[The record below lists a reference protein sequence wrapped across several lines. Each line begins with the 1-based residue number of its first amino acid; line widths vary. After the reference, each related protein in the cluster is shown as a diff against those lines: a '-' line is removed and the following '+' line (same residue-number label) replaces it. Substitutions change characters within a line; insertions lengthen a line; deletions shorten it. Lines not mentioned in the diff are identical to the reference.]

1 MSMGG
6 LFGARIDL
14 NRIGREKDMTSME
27 ILYSESASRFLAE
40 VEPDKCAEF
49 EALFTEHCY
58 PIGEVG
64 KAAANVEVYAGE
76 SLVFSQNIEAMT
88 KAFKKTLNA

>member
-1 MSMGG
+1 MGG
-6 LFGARIDL
+6 LLGAKIDL
-14 NRIGREKDMTSME
+14 SSIGREKDMTSME
-27 ILYSESASRFLAE
+27 TLYSESASRFLVE
-40 VEPDKCAEF
+40 VEAEKCSEF

-58 PIGEVG
+58 QIGEVG
-64 KAAANVEVYAGE
+64 KATANLEVFAGE